1 MDKPQIIG
9 HLHKSLNYT
18 LFDCKWLP
26 VSTKFVVIGSNPRDT
41 GQIQIYDVTATD
53 LKLVLEVCL
62 PFISTLLNSHISRRY
77 FLFSQAE
84 KSKSY
89 KCCTF
94 GASRLPNAHLATGAF
109 DGRMAI
115 WDLDDGGRLDA
126 PLYAVKAHGEIIN
139 AIDGV
144 GGLGIGE
151 GAPEIATGSRDGY
164 VKVWDPRQPKT
175 PVVTI
180 GPGDEQG
187 GGDTQAVAS
196 RDCWTLAFGHA
207 YNIHDRCLVAGYD
220 NGDIKL
226 FDLRAM
232 RVRWETNV
240 RNGVCSVEFDRKD
253 IDMNKLVATT
263 LESKIHVYDM
273 RTQHPRHGFA
283 SLTEKAH
290 DSTVWQVRHLPQQR
304 DIFMTTGGNG
314 SLCLWK
320 YHYPTKRKRMVKIPA
335 EDGEGGKEREV
346 AEGVMGKVEL
356 LQNIILASQPIASLD
371 WCKEK
376 MGLAVCVGFDQA
388 LRLLIVTKLNR
399 V

>member
-26 VSTKFVVIGSNPRDT
+26 VSTKFVVVGSNPRDT
-41 GQIQIYDVTATD
+41 GQLQVYDVTATD
-53 LKLVLEVCL
+53 LKLVYEV
-62 PFISTLLNSHISRRY
+62 
-77 FLFSQAE
+77 E

-94 GASRLPNAHLATGAF
+94 GASRLPSAHLATGAF

-126 PLYAVKAHGEIIN
+126 PLYAVKAHDEIIN
-139 AIDGV
+139 TIDGV
-144 GGLGIGE
+144 GGLGVGE
-151 GAPEIATGSRDGY
+151 GAPEIATGSRDGS
-164 VKVWDPRQPKT
+164 VKIWDPRQPKT
-175 PVVTI
+175 PVVTMAPAETGENTSGD
-180 GPGDEQG
+180 GPKENP
-187 GGDTQAVAS
+187 
-196 RDCWTLAFGHA
+196 RDCWSVGFGHA
-207 YNIHDRCLVAGYD
+207 YNVHDRCVVAGYD

-232 RVRWETNV
+232 RVRWEKNV
-240 RNGVCSVEFDRKD
+240 KNGVCSIEFDRKD
-253 IDMNKLVATT
+253 IEMNKLVVTT
-263 LESKIHVYDM
+263 LESKIHVFDM
-273 RTQHPRHGFA
+273 RTQHPERGFA

-304 DIFMTTGGNG
+304 DIFITTGGNG
-314 SLCLWK
+314 SLNLWK
-320 YHYPTKRKRMVKIPA
+320 YHYPAKRQKMVRLPA
-335 EDGEGGKEREV
+335 AGEGQPEREV
-346 AEGVMGKVEL
+346 AEGVMGKLSL
-356 LQNIILASQPIASLD
+356 LQNITLASQPISGLD

-376 MGLAVCVGFDQA
+376 MGLAVCVGFDQV

>member
-1 MDKPQIIG
+1 
-9 HLHKSLNYT
+9 
-18 LFDCKWLP
+18 
-26 VSTKFVVIGSNPRDT
+26 
-41 GQIQIYDVTATD
+41 
-53 LKLVLEVCL
+53 
-62 PFISTLLNSHISRRY
+62 
-77 FLFSQAE
+77 
-84 KSKSY
+84 
-89 KCCTF
+89 
-94 GASRLPNAHLATGAF
+94 
-109 DGRMAI
+109 MAI
-115 WDLDDGGRLDA
+115 WDLGDGGRLDA
-126 PLYAVKAHGEIIN
+126 PIYGVKAHKEIIN

-151 GAPEIATGSRDGY
+151 GAPEIATGSRDGF
-164 VKVWDPRQPKT
+164 VKLWDPRQPKT
-175 PVVTI
+175 PVVTM
-180 GPGDEQG
+180 GPEEEGRGDG
-187 GGDTQAVAS
+187 PADAP

-207 YNIHDRCLVAGYD
+207 YNVHDRCLVAGYD

-232 RVRWETNV
+232 RVRWETNIK
-240 RNGVCSVEFDRKD
+240 NGVCSLEFDRKD

-263 LESKIHVYDM
+263 LESRIHVFDM
-273 RTQHPRHGFA
+273 RTQHPQRGFA
-283 SLTEKAH
+283 SLVEKAH

-320 YHYPTKRKRMVKIPA
+320 YNYPMNRQKTVKMSTGD
-335 EDGEGGKEREV
+335 EGKEVEV
-346 AEGVMGKVEL
+346 AEGVMGKLTL
-356 LQNIILASQPIASLD
+356 LQNITLASQPIASLD

>member
-9 HLHKSLNYT
+9 HLYKSLNYT

-26 VSTKFVVIGSNPRDT
+26 VSTKFVIVGSNPRDT
-41 GQIQIYDVTATD
+41 GQIQIYDVTTTEF
-53 LKLVLEVCL
+53 KLVLE
-62 PFISTLLNSHISRRY
+62 
-77 FLFSQAE
+77 AE

-94 GASRLPNAHLATGAF
+94 GASRLPDAHLATGAF

-115 WDLDDGGRLDA
+115 WDLGDGGRLDV
-126 PLYAVKAHGEIIN
+126 PLYAVQGHKEIIN
-139 AIDGV
+139 TIDGV

-151 GAPEIATGSRDGY
+151 GAPELATGSRDGF

-175 PVVTI
+175 PVVTM
-180 GPGDEQG
+180 GPSDETISDG
-187 GGDTQAVAS
+187 STES
-196 RDCWTLAFGHA
+196 PRDCWTLAFGHA

-232 RVRWETNV
+232 RVRWETNLH
-240 RNGVCSVEFDRKD
+240 NGVCSLEFDRKD
-253 IDMNKLVATT
+253 INMNKLVATT
-263 LESKIHVYDM
+263 LESRIHVFDM
-273 RTQHPRHGFA
+273 RTQHPQRGFA

-320 YHYPTKRKRMVKIPA
+320 YHYPEKRQKMVKMA
-335 EDGEGGKEREV
+335 ATGDSDEKEVEV
-346 AEGVMGKVEL
+346 AEGVMGKISL
-356 LQNIILASQPIASLD
+356 LQNITLSSQPIASLD

-376 MGLAVCVGFDQA
+376 MGLAICVGFDQA